1 MQPTTFATNL
11 RLQRVKANLN
21 QAQLAQAIGYAQNQ
35 ISKWEVGAASPRVS
49 QLLIIADVLQCTP
62 ADLLAGCTPASDP
75 RPAPPPGSAQTRRPG
90 NRPPSPLKP
99 ALLTRD
105 PRPGR
110 QRREPPLSGA

>member
-1 MQPTTFATNL
+1 MQPSTFANNL
-11 RLQRVKANLN
+11 RVQRVKANLN

-49 QLLIIADVLQCTP
+49 QLLLIADVLHCTP
-62 ADLLAGCTPASDP
+62 ADLLAGCSTATDP
-75 RPAPPPGSAQTRRPG
+75 RAAPPPGPAQGRRPG
-90 NRPPSPLKP
+90 GRPAAATKP

-110 QRREPPLSGA
+110 QRREPPTPGV